1 MGAIRSFAFVALLA
15 LGACATTSESG
26 PSLRYADAA
35 SRGAW
40 ATLIAGRPSQSQVDA
55 TTENWSHALSD
66 SFACQVPAHQVVEA
80 AVVGALE
87 IGAMN
92 AAASGGSERATC
104 GENTATEVLQLRKN
118 LLDIANLGA
127 PTLLQT
133 VAFNGPVGHLA
144 LRDGMVYA
152 TVGADLDSSAGVAI
166 PPASHQAW
174 RRLERGAESS

>member
-40 ATLIAGRPSQSQVDA
+40 ATLLAGRPSQSQVDA

-92 AAASGGSERATC
+92 AAASGGSEREVRQGAAHYAFSVAQMLLRNR
-104 GENTATEVLQLRKN
+104 ERPTETRCQAMAAWAPRIAAEGREAVARARRN
-118 LLDIANLGA
+118 GYMEGDYALLLGA
-127 PTLLQT
+127 
-133 VAFNGPVGHLA
+133 LA
-144 LRDGMVYA
+144 
-152 TVGADLDSSAGVAI
+152 
-166 PPASHQAW
+166 Q
-174 RRLERGAESS
+174 